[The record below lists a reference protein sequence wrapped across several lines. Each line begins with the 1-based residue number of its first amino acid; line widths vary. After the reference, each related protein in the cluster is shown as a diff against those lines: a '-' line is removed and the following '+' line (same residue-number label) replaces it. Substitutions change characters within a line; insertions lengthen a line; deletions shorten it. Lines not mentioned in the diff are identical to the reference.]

1 MPDFTDLL
9 SSLTPSCPGVR
20 PAPVLRLQRDAGRGA
35 ARRGGARHG
44 RRHPRR
50 LLPAPDPQEAP
61 QRGRQQPKVIPIYFY
76 RVFLFNF
83 LGSQCLRVFS
93 SPQFYA
99 FNFQYT
105 NKQQKWPGH

>member
-1 MPDFTDLL
+1 M
-9 SSLTPSCPGVR
+9 R

-105 NKQQKWPGH
+105 NKQQKWPGQS